1 MKPRSTDPQRWA
13 LPQPRPPRLKMP
25 DPSRRRISLADF
37 GGRPGHTCVAD
48 ALAKAALWLRAGGG
62 RLVIPPGRYHVR
74 RIAEGREH
82 WLLDNIAD
90 AVIEAAGA
98 TIICHRIATGVRL
111 RRCRRV
117 MLQGLAV
124 DWAMPMASLATV
136 ERRGRQLVLAY
147 DDPRRCTL
155 PVAGVTSWDDG
166 AHSWAGD
173 GHEWY
178 HAAWGRSAGLPAASG
193 GGLLLPPRP
202 GDLARG
208 DRVVVRH
215 WIYHGN
221 AVDFGGRGNADIHL
235 EDVTVVSAPGH
246 AFVGYGCDRGV
257 RLTRCAIARGPQDL
271 VSATADGCH
280 VGACAGDVII
290 EDCDFAHQGDDSVNI
305 HGVWMRV
312 AEVVGSAVSLTSR
325 WLDHARQQV
334 ARGHRLAFFREGTL
348 EPLGERVIQ
357 AIASGPDALTVTL
370 DRGIPGVEAGAFVAD
385 RARGTDRFRI
395 TGNHFHD
402 HRARGMLIQARDGL
416 IAGNRVERVQMAGL
430 NLTTDCAFWQEGY
443 GCADVLV
450 SGNHFLSCNQH
461 RRERGPRGVH
471 LACVNVLV
479 ETPDGIG
486 THPLHERIALVGN
499 VIEDTAGPAMLVASS
514 RQVAVVGNRVARAQ
528 RAPLPDAGS
537 AIGLPAAGHAALVHG
552 PGTAEVCWLG
562 NHVED

>member
-1 MKPRSTDPQRWA
+1 
-13 LPQPRPPRLKMP
+13 MP

-178 HAAWGRSAGLPAASG
+178 HAA
-193 GGLLLPPRP
+193 
-202 GDLARG
+202 
-208 DRVVVRH
+208 
-215 WIYHGN
+215 
-221 AVDFGGRGNADIHL
+221 
-235 EDVTVVSAPGH
+235 
-246 AFVGYGCDRGV
+246 
-257 RLTRCAIARGPQDL
+257 
-271 VSATADGCH
+271 
-280 VGACAGDVII
+280 
-290 EDCDFAHQGDDSVNI
+290 
-305 HGVWMRV
+305 
-312 AEVVGSAVSLTSR
+312 
-325 WLDHARQQV
+325 
-334 ARGHRLAFFREGTL
+334 
-348 EPLGERVIQ
+348 
-357 AIASGPDALTVTL
+357 
-370 DRGIPGVEAGAFVAD
+370 
-385 RARGTDRFRI
+385 
-395 TGNHFHD
+395 
-402 HRARGMLIQARDGL
+402 
-416 IAGNRVERVQMAGL
+416 
-430 NLTTDCAFWQEGY
+430 
-443 GCADVLV
+443 
-450 SGNHFLSCNQH
+450 
-461 RRERGPRGVH
+461 
-471 LACVNVLV
+471 
-479 ETPDGIG
+479 
-486 THPLHERIALVGN
+486 
-499 VIEDTAGPAMLVASS
+499 
-514 RQVAVVGNRVARAQ
+514 
-528 RAPLPDAGS
+528 
-537 AIGLPAAGHAALVHG
+537 LVHG